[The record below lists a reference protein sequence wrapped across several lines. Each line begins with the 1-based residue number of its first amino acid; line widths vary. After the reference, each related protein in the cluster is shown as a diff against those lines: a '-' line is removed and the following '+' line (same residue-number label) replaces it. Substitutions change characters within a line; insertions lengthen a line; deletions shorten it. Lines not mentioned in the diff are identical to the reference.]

1 MCMIPI
7 HKTPENANLPI
18 MTESRWGLL
27 GGEAWVEAWE
37 LTGPQRKYGRKWFY
51 LDYGG
56 GFTGVYICQNLSR
69 YTL

>member
-27 GGEAWVEAWE
+27 GGEAWVEA
-37 LTGPQRKYGRKWFY
+37 
-51 LDYGG
+51 
-56 GFTGVYICQNLSR
+56 
-69 YTL
+69 